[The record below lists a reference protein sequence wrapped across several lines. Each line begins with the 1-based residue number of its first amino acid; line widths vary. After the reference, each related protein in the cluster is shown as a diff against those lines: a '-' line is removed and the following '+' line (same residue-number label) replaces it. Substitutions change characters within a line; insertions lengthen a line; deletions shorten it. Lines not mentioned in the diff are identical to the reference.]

1 MALTPLMKEIIWS
14 RYILA
19 ELNVRLRVATTVF
32 CDNQAAI
39 ALAQDPVFH
48 KRTKSIGIMYRQI
61 EDATEAGLLNVVYV
75 ATDDNL
81 ADINTKSSLQRDKF
95 EYFVDSI
102 LNGVN
107 IPTSIIKVM
116 TKEDLGLFGF

>member
-1 MALTPLMKEIIWS
+1 
-14 RYILA
+14 
-19 ELNVRLRVATTVF
+19 
-32 CDNQAAI
+32 
-39 ALAQDPVFH
+39 
-48 KRTKSIGIMYRQI
+48 MYWQI

-107 IPTSIIKVM
+107 IPTSTIKVM